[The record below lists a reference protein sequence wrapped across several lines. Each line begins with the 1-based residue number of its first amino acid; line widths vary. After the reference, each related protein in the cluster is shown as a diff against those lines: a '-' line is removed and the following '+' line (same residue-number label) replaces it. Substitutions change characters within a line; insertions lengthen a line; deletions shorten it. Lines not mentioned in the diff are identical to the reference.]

1 VGLGH
6 YPAVMDLYD
15 SSILKFARIVVGDYK
30 GSKMGVTLD
39 KSGVALFNW
48 SATPRHATP
57 NVFLN
62 F

>member
-1 VGLGH
+1 MGD

-15 SSILKFARIVVGDYK
+15 VSILKFARIVVHDYK